1 MMGNIL
7 TPEVRQWIY
16 NVSMAVIPL
25 LVMFGVF
32 DQDVAGQVALII
44 AAVLGLSSNAIAR
57 ANVTKPSAPAAD
69 DDARG

>member
-16 NVSMAVIPL
+16 NVSMAVVPL

-44 AAVLGLSSNAIAR
+44 AAVLGLGSNAVAR
-57 ANVTKPSAPAAD
+57 ANVTKPTAPAAD
-69 DDARG
+69 DEARG